1 MWCVMRKWVRAIL
14 RITKSQ
20 FWIFEGQNEPVHANQ
35 RQTIRFRPV
44 RIQEIFNDV
53 FNHRG
58 IGVIIRILRDQLFWR
73 RFAVS
78 ECF

>member
-1 MWCVMRKWVRAIL
+1 
-14 RITKSQ
+14 
-20 FWIFEGQNEPVHANQ
+20 VHANQ